1 MDYKSFRQRVK
12 GLWKRAEEP
21 DDFIVVFE
29 GKEHDG
35 SYKLNYEVA
44 YWDYDTEEITFIC
57 PTAGYE
63 DYQLCGVYD
72 IEVLVELANEYCKEL
87 SYAKRHITLGYNFDI
102 KNTRAWNNDD
112 CL

>member
-35 SYKLNYEVA
+35 SYKLKYEVA

-87 SYAKRHITLGYNFDI
+87 SYAKRYITLGYNFDI

>member
-1 MDYKSFRQRVK
+1 MNYQRFRETVK
-12 GLWKRAEEP
+12 AFWKRAEEP

-44 YWDYDTEEITFIC
+44 YWDYDRDEITFIC

-63 DYQLCGVYD
+63 EYTLCGVYD
-72 IEVLVELANEYCKEL
+72 IEVLVELANETCKEM
-87 SYAKRHITLGYNFDI
+87 SYAKRHLVGGYNFDI
-102 KNTRAWNNDD
+102 RMTRAWNGEDVK
-112 CL
+112 

>member
-1 MDYKSFRQRVK
+1 MNYKTFRERVK
-12 GLWKRAEEP
+12 SLWKRTEEP

-44 YWDYDTEEITFIC
+44 YWNYDTEEITFIC

-72 IEVLVELANEYCKEL
+72 IQTLVELANDYCKEL
-87 SYAKRHITLGYNFDI
+87 SYVKRQITLGYYCDI
-102 KNTRAWNNDD
+102 KETRAWK
-112 CL
+112 